1 LPRKLSEALNQATGI
16 LADAGIGSARQDAR
30 LLLSHVSGFTRA
42 QLVTESETSLD
53 SAMQARF
60 DDLIARRVGREPVSH
75 LLGSREFWSLSF
87 VVNKAVLDPRP
98 DSETLV
104 NAALDL
110 FPDMD
115 APLSVLDLGTGSG
128 CLLLSVLNERP
139 HATGVGSDLSSS
151 ALEVAS
157 LNAERLGLAR
167 RARFVRGDW
176 GAAIN
181 GIFDLILCNP
191 PYISSVDMVGL
202 EPEVANFE
210 PHLALEGGEDGLV
223 AYRRLLPEIKR
234 LLSPTGTGIVEI
246 GAGQAESVVRIMAEC
261 GLALIEVREDL
272 AGIKRCIVCKVDPIF
287 TVT

>member
-1 LPRKLSEALNQATGI
+1 MPRKLSEALNQATGI

>member
-1 LPRKLSEALNQATGI
+1 MSRKLSDALNQATGI
-16 LADAGIGSARQDAR
+16 LADAGIVSARQDAR

-42 QLVTESETSLD
+42 QLVTESETNLD

-98 DSETLV
+98 DSETLID
-104 NAALDL
+104 AALDR
-110 FPDMD
+110 FPDLE

-128 CLLLSVLNERP
+128 CLLLSVLSERP
-139 HATGVGSDLSSS
+139 HATGVGSDLSNS

-157 LNAERLGLAR
+157 LNAERLGLAK
-167 RARFVRGDW
+167 RARFVRDDW

-246 GAGQAESVVRIMAEC
+246 GAGQAEAVVRIMAEC